1 MNKDLRSG
9 DYFKMKKY
17 IDIVAMINS
26 AFKEGVIKSY
36 KGQLFRGTRMENK
49 YVEEKIKVGNVLTN
63 LSFWSAS
70 KERAIAEKFL
80 KGKNIIFLIETKKNN
95 IDIDLEQ
102 ISKYPEKEVLFLPF
116 SKFLVKSVKKTMFK
130 GNEINEVKLEG
141 LDEQHERGNIKQVPM
156 TNYLLLALKNK

>member
-1 MNKDLRSG
+1 
-9 DYFKMKKY
+9 
-17 IDIVAMINS
+17 
-26 AFKEGVIKSY
+26 
-36 KGQLFRGTRMENK
+36 MENK

-102 ISKYPEKEVLFLPF
+102 ISKYPEKEVLFLIF
-116 SKFLVKSVKKTMFK
+116 TNFWWKVKKTIFN
-130 GNEINEVKLEG
+130 GNEINEIKLEE
-141 LDEQHERGNIKQVPM
+141 LDEQHEREILSKFLWQI
-156 TNYLLLALKNK
+156 TCFLL